1 MLIDSPSDLV
11 PIIVVITAMLG
22 GVLWI
27 IKAQLAMNKEF
38 KPNGG
43 ASMRDSIDRIENDAR
58 QLRDRLDRHIDDHN
72 KR

>member
-1 MLIDSPSDLV
+1 MVIDSPSDLV
-11 PIIVVITAMLG
+11 PIVVVITAMLG

-43 ASMRDSIDRIENDAR
+43 HSMRDSIDRIENDAR